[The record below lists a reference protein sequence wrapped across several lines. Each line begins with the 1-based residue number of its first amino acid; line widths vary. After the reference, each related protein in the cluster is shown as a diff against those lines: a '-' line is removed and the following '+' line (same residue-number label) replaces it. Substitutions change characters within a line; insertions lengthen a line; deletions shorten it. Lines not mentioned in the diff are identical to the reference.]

1 MLFVISATAY
11 SARNPNHTTALEIAE
26 KLNNLAHALSQP
38 YSPASDV
45 YAQTTIWLPIML
57 EFITTHASTLSPSRP
72 ATDLRAR
79 ILLALSALLLA
90 LHAHVGTHELAEHVL
105 DVSLLLVD
113 ELPDDA
119 RAQCG
124 RFLADRGKPGGEAV
138 VADPGLRYV
147 FGLEPAAD
155 GGGLMLSQRGKME
168 SFVVRRWENLS
179 EPTPM
184 VGENDAALS
193 LSLFQARRV

>member
-11 SARNPNHTTALEIAE
+11 STRNPNHTTALEIGE

-38 YSPASDV
+38 YSPDTAV

-138 VADPGLRYV
+138 VGDPGLRYV

-155 GGGLMLSQRGKME
+155 SGGLMLSQRGKME